1 MICHWFEFWWKRPP
15 PLQMMW
21 SRPPRS
27 FRCQTPRC
35 PEKATVDCK
44 QKDYVCKKRKLQN
57 YKIAQAQFNAV
68 GLTLLPILPF
78 FRVWDV
84 NWLWLVK
91 KLTLILMSVAKFF
104 VIFLLNVFFDQWSF
118 VSSSRIIVWFVLVLD
133 GCRTSA
139 VTITSVQYWPA
150 ESFSLTM
157 NLYWW
162 QWHWLRSRN
171 WKYICI
177 GDHDSDLE
185 KETTLFL
192 FHPESPEWM
201 LSVQLSFTPSPSG
214 SPWVS
219 VVVKIMIIR
228 IMIIVMIMVCR
239 IMLTSS

>member
-27 FRCQTPRC
+27 FRCQTQHC
-35 PEKATVDCK
+35 PEKATFDYK
-44 QKDYVCKKRKLQN
+44 QKDYVCKKKKLQN

-162 QWHWLRSRN
+162 QWQGYRN
-171 WKYICI
+171 W
-177 GDHDSDLE
+177 
-185 KETTLFL
+185 
-192 FHPESPEWM
+192 
-201 LSVQLSFTPSPSG
+201 Q
-214 SPWVS
+214 
-219 VVVKIMIIR
+219 
-228 IMIIVMIMVCR
+228 
-239 IMLTSS
+239 